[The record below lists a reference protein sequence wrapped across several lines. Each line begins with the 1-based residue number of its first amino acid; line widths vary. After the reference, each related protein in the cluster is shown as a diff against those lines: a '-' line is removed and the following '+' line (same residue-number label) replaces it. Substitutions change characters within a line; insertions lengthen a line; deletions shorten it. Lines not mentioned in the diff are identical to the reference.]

1 MKKISESGKM
11 VLVSG
16 ELGLYIVIDKVEIL
30 GISVNYP
37 PFRPPSFLPNGVEA
51 KCRVWLDFERGD

>member
-1 MKKISESGKM
+1 M
-11 VLVSG
+11 VLVSQ

-51 KCRVWLDFERGD
+51 KCRAWLDFERGD